1 MSPLLDSILKK
12 AEASMDA
19 GQTPSPQEQQ
29 ADQQEVMVT
38 FGANCCSDSDQGVF
52 STLVPSEPPE
62 AAGQIHQMCSMLAPP
77 ADVLE
82 LFGIAPL
89 MRHLPLRSHLSAS
102 PNISLGV
109 AAALGAF
116 AGGAVVSLFMVVKF
130 GKTQ

>member
-1 MSPLLDSILKK
+1 MGHAPN
-12 AEASMDA
+12 
-19 GQTPSPQEQQ
+19 PQEEQ

-52 STLVPSEPPE
+52 GSLVPSEPPE

-82 LFGIAPL
+82 LFGITPL
-89 MRHLPLRSHLSAS
+89 MRHLTFRAHNSAS

-116 AGGAVVSLFMVVKF
+116 AGGAVVSLVMVVKF
-130 GKTQ
+130 GKTQVYAPPLLG